1 MFASGHGSGLPAWC
15 GAINLQQPRRG
26 WTSMTF
32 GLSPGIRS
40 WSAARME
47 LRLGALGAGVIAV
60 ALAGAASVAQTPSTG
75 EPSAGY
81 HPEKDTA
88 VTAVNAR
95 PDANRL
101 MEMHRTHLQAQR
113 FAVANLER
121 RRQLLQ
127 DSARLLQLSAE
138 LSLEFQ
144 RAGEADLAQAAKAD
158 MIEKL
163 AHAVQEKM
171 KLTVAF
177 Q

>member
-1 MFASGHGSGLPAWC
+1 
-15 GAINLQQPRRG
+15 
-26 WTSMTF
+26 MTL

-40 WSAARME
+40 LSEVRMD

-60 ALAGAASVAQTPSTG
+60 ALAGGASAAQTPSTG
-75 EPSAGY
+75 APSAGY

-88 VTAVNAR
+88 VTAVNVR

-101 MEMHRTHLQAQR
+101 MQMHRTHLQAQR

-121 RRQLLQ
+121 RRQLLE
-127 DSARLLQLSAE
+127 DSARLLQLAAE

-144 RAGEADLAQAAKAD
+144 RAGEADLAQAAKAET
-158 MIEKL
+158 IEKL